1 MLTSKPIKDSRKSV
15 AYIRVSS
22 QRQVDEG
29 VSIAAQKRRIK
40 EYAKFKGL
48 TLDDSDILIEKSV
61 SGGIPI
67 WDRPVGRVLKGKLM
81 TGDYSN
87 LITMKLDRMFRLV
100 SDMLAT
106 VDELNDANISF
117 HIVDMNGEAVDTSTP
132 MGRFFLTMMGAM
144 AEMERGLIS
153 ERTQIGMNQLKADHK
168 KFTHSIYG
176 WDVDPNGMLIPNWI
190 EQSHIDYMKWQID
203 TNGMSAASVARSLN
217 RQCIKGKRGGRWQG
231 NAVSRVTSNKFHLE
245 RKNFPHPS
253 NWGSKPWHIR

>member
-168 KFTHSIYG
+168 KIT
-176 WDVDPNGMLIPNWI
+176 
-190 EQSHIDYMKWQID
+190 QS
-203 TNGMSAASVARSLN
+203 N
-217 RQCIKGKRGGRWQG
+217 
-231 NAVSRVTSNKFHLE
+231 
-245 RKNFPHPS
+245 
-253 NWGSKPWHIR
+253 

>member
-1 MLTSKPIKDSRKSV
+1 MLLPKPNKPTKKAI

-22 QRQVDEG
+22 QRQADIG
-29 VSIAAQKRRIK
+29 VSIAAQMRRIK

-48 TLDDSDILIEKSV
+48 SLDEIDILIEKGV

-67 WDRPVGRVLKGKLM
+67 WDRPVGRKLKQKLM
-81 TGDYSN
+81 TGEYSH

-106 VDELNDANISF
+106 VDELKDANISF

-153 ERTQIGMNQLKADHK
+153 ERTQMGMNQLKADHK
-168 KFTHSIYG
+168 KFTHSIFG
-176 WDVDPNGMLIPNWI
+176 WDVDPNGMLVPNWL
-190 EQSHIDYMKWQID
+190 EQSHIDYMVWQID
-203 TNGMSAASVARSLN
+203 INGMSAASVARSLN
-217 RQCIKGKRGGRWQG
+217 RQGITGKRGGQWQG
-231 NAVSRVTSNKFHLE
+231 NAVTRVISNKFHLE
-245 RKNFPHPS
+245 RKKFPLPG
-253 NWGSKPWHIR
+253 NWGSKVWHRN